1 MASIAGVKFPS
12 PRRSSK
18 PLVKIGAKSSFIA
31 EFEYDEH
38 NATLTTHMKNGA
50 IYQHKQV
57 DPDDWEGL
65 KTAKSQGKYWS
76 DFIRGQKASVRVK
89 VQKAPNSEVKTSGRK

>member
-1 MASIAGVKFPS
+1 MASIAGVKFPQ

-18 PLVKIGAKSSFIA
+18 PLVKLGAKSSFIA

-38 NATLTTHMKNGA
+38 NLTLTTHMKNGA

-57 DPDDWEGL
+57 DPGDWEGL
-65 KTAKSQGKYWS
+65 KTAESQGKYWS
-76 DFIRGQKASVRVK
+76 DFIRGKKASTRVK
-89 VQKAPNSEVKTSGRK
+89 IAKAPNSEVRKKGRK